1 MAQKNET
8 PVLIVS
14 LLLTLALLGGGVWW
28 VLNRLNPGMLTS
40 GTENPTATGGGNS
53 TNASA
58 PANTSNTPV
67 QERLS
72 LGEKVLF
79 AAGASAE
86 KQAGVE
92 AIAAGNFEQAV
103 SNLEAALQ
111 ANRNDP
117 EALIYLNNAQIGDQ
131 SAYTLAVS
139 VPAAVSANSALEILR
154 GVAQAQTEVN
164 QAGGINGVPL
174 KVLIAS
180 DDNDP
185 QVSRQVAEAL
195 ADNSE
200 VLGVVGHFGSEATLA
215 AAEIYQ
221 NAGLVM
227 ISPTSTSMQLS
238 EVGNYTFRTVPS
250 DRFTAAALSRYMV
263 NTLQAQN
270 AAIYFNSE
278 SDYSQSLKN
287 EFTTALYGDG
297 GQILA
302 EFDLANPAFNAAD
315 TLQQAAA
322 QNAEV
327 LVLVPNTAVL
337 DQALQVVSVN
347 RGQLSLIGGDSVY
360 NPKTLQVGGE
370 AAVDMVV
377 AVPWHVLSDPQ
388 AEFVQSSRS
397 FWGGDVNWRTAMAY
411 DAAQALIAGLE
422 SNPTRAGIQ
431 QTLSASGFAVEGATG
446 TIRFLPSGDRNQAE
460 QLVII
465 EPGSRSGYGYDFV
478 PVQ

>member
-14 LLLTLALLGGGVWW
+14 LLLTLALLGGGAWW
-28 VLNRLNPGMLTS
+28 FFNRLSPGMLS
-40 GTENPTATGGGNS
+40 PGSPTASGNS
-53 TNASA
+53 NSTSASSGNGSA
-58 PANTSNTPV
+58 TPI

-72 LGEKVLF
+72 AGEKVLF
-79 AAGASAE
+79 AAEISPQ

-103 SNLEAALQ
+103 SDLEAALQ

-117 EALIYLNNAQIGDQ
+117 EALIYLNNAQIGNQ
-131 SAYTLAVS
+131 TAYTVAVS
-139 VPAAVSANSALEILR
+139 VPAATFINPAQEILR

-174 KVLIAS
+174 KVLVAS

-185 QVSRQVAEAL
+185 QVSQQVAEAL

-200 VLGVVGHFGSEATLA
+200 VLGVVGHFSSEATLA
-215 AAEIYQ
+215 SAEIYQ
-221 NAGLVM
+221 STGLVM
-227 ISPTSTSMQLS
+227 ISPTSTATQLS
-238 EVGNYTFRTVPS
+238 EVGDYVFRTVPS

-270 AAIYFNSE
+270 AAIYFSSE
-278 SDYSQSLKN
+278 SAYSQSLKN

-302 EFDLANPAFNAAD
+302 EFDLADPAFSAAD
-315 TLQQAAA
+315 TLQQAAE
-322 QNAEV
+322 QDAEV
-327 LVLVPNTAVL
+327 LVLVANAAML
-337 DQALQVVSVN
+337 DQALQAVAVN
-347 RGQLSLIGGDSVY
+347 RGQLPLLGGDGTY
-360 NPKTLQVGGE
+360 TPKTLQVGGE
-370 AAVDMVV
+370 AAVGMVV
-377 AVPWHVLSDPQ
+377 AVPWHILSDPQ
-388 AEFVQSSRS
+388 AEFVQSSRT

-411 DAAQALIAGLE
+411 DATQALIAGLE
-422 SNPTRAGIQ
+422 TNPTREGIR
-431 QTLSASGFAVEGATG
+431 QTLNVSGFAVEGATG
-446 TIRFLPSGDRNQAE
+446 TIRFLPSGDRNQAA

-478 PVQ
+478 PVP